1 MGQSNFYSID
11 KTTKKIRVMLLGIF
25 FFTFLTFLP
34 QARASHALGAE
45 LTYTC
50 LGNNDYRITYNFFR
64 DCGGISMGSTVSLN
78 YQSSCGSSSITLT
91 RESIEDITQ
100 TCGTGTSEC
109 QGGSIPGVEKH
120 VFRGTLNLPS
130 NSCIYT
136 ISVSV
141 NARNSVITTLN
152 NPGSQSLYIEALI
165 YNNASICNNSPVFLN
180 PASASGCVGQVVN
193 YNHGVTDPDGDQLV
207 FSLGNCYEGPGNPVN
222 YNAGYSGT
230 SPLATS
236 GGVSINPNTGA
247 ITFTPSFIQVGVLCV
262 IVKEYRNNVQ
272 IGQVVRDIQFNIGNC
287 GANSAPTASGP
298 YLYNA
303 TPGQQLCFNINGSDP
318 NAGDKVKMST
328 NNGISGGSFSPSL
341 PTGFVTNPSTQF
353 CWTPQLSDQ
362 NQTHFFT
369 ISVQDDN
376 CPVAASN
383 TFTYQVTVG
392 AACNGPMAS
401 CKNKIVY
408 LNSNGVATISTS
420 DIDNNST
427 YDCGLASMVLNNNT
441 FGCNNIGNNNTVTL
455 TVTDD
460 EGATSQC
467 TATVTV
473 VDNSKPVPNVT
484 NLPTVT
490 GQCSASVTP
499 PTATDNCAGT
509 IVGTT
514 NSPTTYNT
522 QGTYNITW
530 TYNDGNGN
538 SKTQVQTVIV
548 DDTMKPVPT
557 VSNLPT
563 VTGQCSASVTPPK
576 ANDNCAGM
584 IVGTTNSPTT
594 YNAQGTFYITWSYN
608 DGNGNIE
615 TQVQTV
621 IVDDTTMPVPNVAN
635 LPTITG
641 QCGASV
647 TPPKANDNCA
657 GMIVGTTNSPTTY
670 NTQGTYNI
678 TWTYNDGNGNSK
690 TQVQTV
696 IVEDITKP
704 EISCPT
710 SPITVSNAAGQC
722 GANVPF
728 NVSATDNCG
737 DVTVVCT
744 IGGDNGGG
752 SGNCATNNLNLSL
765 TFDNYPQETS
775 WMILQLPQEIMVAS
789 GGTYGSEPDGSTLN
803 IPINLPDGEYLF
815 LIKDSAGDGM
825 CCTYGSG
832 SYALS
837 SNGQTFAQ
845 GGSFSSFEK
854 TPFCVET
861 PAPGGGP
868 LTEVSSGDFFPVGT
882 TTVTCTTTDAAGL
895 TDVCTFDIIVND
907 TQAPW
912 LTTPCP
918 GNITLCGAQNVSWT
932 PPAADDNCGV
942 VASTN
947 NYDPDDFFEVGTYN
961 VVYTFYDAAGLS
973 VSCSFTITINPVPQ
987 VTISQTNLPTWC
999 QGIKVLTANVLNPQ
1013 ALTYPLTFAWS
1024 DGLGDSPTVIAPA
1037 NGTYSVVVT
1046 DALGCST
1053 EVSTTVNVDI
1063 STLLSAYTIISGK
1076 GLEMYESDVLGGG
1089 VGVKN
1094 ANECVISQNSSILT
1108 FMRANAAGVTV
1119 DGSSFVNNF
1128 INANF
1133 NVTLPAFLSNPYN
1146 AFNNINVPANATV
1159 TLSGSNYGYVTVEA
1173 GATLIIANP
1182 QIFIKNLVT
1191 AKNATIIFNQPTEM
1205 RIRGKMSIGQ
1215 SNTVNPDGYTSVIY
1229 ASGEVS
1235 IGQGSVVT
1243 LNIYAPEGLNVSDS
1257 GASLTTYMTGMFI
1270 SNDEVASDHHV
1281 IWNWNLNCSYL
1292 PTTGGNIPF
1301 AASPDQEVIETSNT
1315 TKEGLNVYPNPT
1327 SGVVNI
1333 DITDFLGQ
1341 KVEYTVYD
1349 SFGKEVMRSTIDQ
1362 LEIPTISLDM
1372 SSAQFANGMYQ
1383 VSLKG
1388 NTEMKT
1394 ARFVLSK

>member
-621 IVDDTTMPVPNVAN
+621 IVDDTMKPVPTVAN

-647 TPPKANDNCA
+647 TAPKANDNCA

-765 TFDNYPQETS
+765 TFD
-775 WMILQLPQEIMVAS
+775 
-789 GGTYGSEPDGSTLN
+789 
-803 IPINLPDGEYLF
+803 
-815 LIKDSAGDGM
+815 
-825 CCTYGSG
+825 
-832 SYALS
+832 
-837 SNGQTFAQ
+837 
-845 GGSFSSFEK
+845 
-854 TPFCVET
+854 
-861 PAPGGGP
+861 
-868 LTEVSSGDFFPVGT
+868 
-882 TTVTCTTTDAAGL
+882 
-895 TDVCTFDIIVND
+895 
-907 TQAPW
+907 
-912 LTTPCP
+912 
-918 GNITLCGAQNVSWT
+918 
-932 PPAADDNCGV
+932 
-942 VASTN
+942 
-947 NYDPDDFFEVGTYN
+947 
-961 VVYTFYDAAGLS
+961 
-973 VSCSFTITINPVPQ
+973 
-987 VTISQTNLPTWC
+987 
-999 QGIKVLTANVLNPQ
+999 
-1013 ALTYPLTFAWS
+1013 
-1024 DGLGDSPTVIAPA
+1024 
-1037 NGTYSVVVT
+1037 
-1046 DALGCST
+1046 
-1053 EVSTTVNVDI
+1053 
-1063 STLLSAYTIISGK
+1063 
-1076 GLEMYESDVLGGG
+1076 
-1089 VGVKN
+1089 
-1094 ANECVISQNSSILT
+1094 
-1108 FMRANAAGVTV
+1108 
-1119 DGSSFVNNF
+1119 
-1128 INANF
+1128 
-1133 NVTLPAFLSNPYN
+1133 
-1146 AFNNINVPANATV
+1146 
-1159 TLSGSNYGYVTVEA
+1159 
-1173 GATLIIANP
+1173 
-1182 QIFIKNLVT
+1182 
-1191 AKNATIIFNQPTEM
+1191 
-1205 RIRGKMSIGQ
+1205 
-1215 SNTVNPDGYTSVIY
+1215 
-1229 ASGEVS
+1229 
-1235 IGQGSVVT
+1235 
-1243 LNIYAPEGLNVSDS
+1243 
-1257 GASLTTYMTGMFI
+1257 
-1270 SNDEVASDHHV
+1270 
-1281 IWNWNLNCSYL
+1281 
-1292 PTTGGNIPF
+1292 
-1301 AASPDQEVIETSNT
+1301 
-1315 TKEGLNVYPNPT
+1315 
-1327 SGVVNI
+1327 
-1333 DITDFLGQ
+1333 
-1341 KVEYTVYD
+1341 
-1349 SFGKEVMRSTIDQ
+1349 
-1362 LEIPTISLDM
+1362 
-1372 SSAQFANGMYQ
+1372 
-1383 VSLKG
+1383 
-1388 NTEMKT
+1388 
-1394 ARFVLSK
+1394 